1 LLVFVNGHEVVSA
14 VHDHA
19 ERRSIGFGCL
29 ALTSRGRGES
39 AIVVYRTQDRDART
53 GEPLDPALFATWKQ
67 APTRVGCLRS
77 QSLIMH

>member
-77 QSLIMH
+77 QSLILH